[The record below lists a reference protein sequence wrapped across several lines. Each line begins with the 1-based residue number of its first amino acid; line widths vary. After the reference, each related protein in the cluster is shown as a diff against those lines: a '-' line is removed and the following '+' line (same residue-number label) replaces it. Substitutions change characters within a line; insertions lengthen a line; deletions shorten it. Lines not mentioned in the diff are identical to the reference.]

1 MAAAVMQTAVV
12 RTPLDIPMTAVGPG
26 LTVPVAGSGSSAPM
40 TGLVVFNLAAI
51 LMLVWLLGMAAV
63 LLYALW
69 KNRAF
74 RRRAMAGAVRV
85 EVEACPLQV
94 YLCENLS
101 SPCLCGLLRPV
112 ILVNDGAL
120 ENETYFALALRHELA
135 HYCRKDRFSPCC
147 GSCAARCTGSILWCG
162 SERRRAVKTANAP
175 AMRGC

>member
-12 RTPLDIPMTAVGPG
+12 QTPLDIPMTAVGARADC
-26 LTVPVAGSGSSAPM
+26 TCCGSGSSAPM

-120 ENETYFALALRHELA
+120 ENETYFALALRHELRIIA
-135 HYCRKDRFSPCC
+135 ARTVFSPCC

>member
-12 RTPLDIPMTAVGPG
+12 RDAVGYSDDG
-26 LTVPVAGSGSSAPM
+26 CGARADCTCCGKREQCADDRAGSVQSGGHSNAGVAAGYGGS
-40 TGLVVFNLAAI
+40 
-51 LMLVWLLGMAAV
+51 AAV
-63 LLYALW
+63 CAVE
-69 KNRAF
+69 NRAF